1 MDKTK
6 IRALRRAFGSITNF
20 ILKAKHMNII
30 GHKKIYLSISGLL
43 VLGSVIAIGVWG
55 LKFGI
60 DFTGGSL
67 LEVEFSD
74 SSRPGVDEVR
84 RMLGPLG
91 VGGVSVQPTGERGMI
106 LRFAHVDE
114 ETHQNILQALQ
125 VDAERGYAVIEK
137 RFDAIGPTIG
147 SELLR
152 NSLIALA
159 LASLGIVLYL
169 TWAFRNVSKPV
180 SSWKYGVIAV
190 LVAFLHDVP
199 IPLGVFSLLGH
210 TQGVEV
216 DTLFITALLTI
227 LGFSVHDTIVVFDR
241 IRENLRKLKSPEPFE
256 VTVNRSINETI
267 ARSVNTSLTVLL
279 VLVATMVFGG
289 ATTRYFSLAL
299 IVGIIFGT
307 YSSIFVASPLLVVW
321 QKLQSRWQGRTD

>member
-1 MDKTK
+1 MNFVKHRVAWFTFS
-6 IRALRRAFGSITNF
+6 ALLIGASIAAMALWQF
-20 ILKAKHMNII
+20 
-30 GHKKIYLSISGLL
+30 
-43 VLGSVIAIGVWG
+43 
-55 LKFGI
+55 KFGI

-67 LEVEFSD
+67 LEVEYRD
-74 SSRPGVDEVR
+74 ARPVIDEVR
-84 RMLGPLG
+84 KFDD
-91 VGGVSVQPTGERGMI
+91 VAVQPTGERGMI

-279 VLVATMVFGG
+279 VLAATMVFGG